1 MVGLNSPSRE
11 RESGLLVESCSL
23 PITTVLVVYYVEL
36 RDSLFYVELKS
47 DLHSS

>member
-11 RESGLLVESCSL
+11 RGSGLLVESCSL

-36 RDSLFYVELKS
+36 RDSLFYVAVEE
-47 DLHSS
+47 

>member
-11 RESGLLVESCSL
+11 IGAVESCSL

-36 RDSLFYVELKS
+36 RDSLFYVAVEE
-47 DLHSS
+47 